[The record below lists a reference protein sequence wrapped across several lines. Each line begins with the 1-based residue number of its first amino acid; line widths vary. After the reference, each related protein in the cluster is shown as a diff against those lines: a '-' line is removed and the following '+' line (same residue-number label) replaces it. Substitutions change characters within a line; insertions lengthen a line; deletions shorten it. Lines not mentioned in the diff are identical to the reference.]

1 MVQRGVL
8 FFDLDGTLADSGAG
22 IHAALN
28 EVFSTRGHEELTLDE
43 LHMVI
48 GPPLEESLPKL
59 FAPRGVSNDRVME
72 FILGYRSIYKAKY
85 LPHTQFNMGM
95 DEAFH
100 ALREHWHVAVVTAKP
115 EPQALVAIEA
125 LGITE
130 HMVTIVG
137 PDGDHAHP
145 KSLLLERAVREVSE
159 ALGEHV
165 AVGECWMIG
174 DRHHDIDAGLHVGTR
189 AMGVLWGFGSHEELT
204 GAGAHAV
211 VASPSEL
218 LATLMPS

>member
-1 MVQRGVL
+1 MAKRGVL

-28 EVFSTRGHEELTLDE
+28 EVFSTRGHEVLTLDE

-48 GPPLEESLPKL
+48 GPPLEESLPLL
-59 FAPRGVSNDRVME
+59 FEPRGVGHEQVQE

-85 LPHTQFNMGM
+85 LPHTQFNLGM
-95 DEAFH
+95 DDAFH
-100 ALREHWHVAVVTAKP
+100 ILREHWHVAVVTAKP

-145 KSLLLERAVREVSE
+145 KTLLLERAVREVSE
-159 ALGEHV
+159 ALGTEV
-165 AVGECWMIG
+165 LVSECWMIG

-189 AMGVLWGFGSHEELT
+189 AMGVLWGFGSHDELA

-211 VASPSEL
+211 VANPGEL
-218 LATLMPS
+218 VTTLMNS

>member
-1 MVQRGVL
+1 MAKRGVL

-28 EVFSTRGHEELTLDE
+28 EVFSSRGHDVLTLDE

-59 FAPRGVSNDRVME
+59 FAPRAIHNDLVQE

-85 LPHTQFNMGM
+85 LPHTVFNKGMG
-95 DEAFH
+95 EAFH
-100 ALREHWHVAVVTAKP
+100 ALRDHWHVAVVTAKP
-115 EPQALVAIEA
+115 EPQAVVAVEA
-125 LGITE
+125 LGISE
-130 HMVTIVG
+130 YMVTIVG

-145 KSLLLERAVREVSE
+145 KSLLLERAVQEVSE
-159 ALGEHV
+159 ALGEQV

-174 DRHHDIDAGLHVGTR
+174 DRHHDIDAGHHVGTR
-189 AMGVLWGFGSHEELT
+189 TIGVLWGFGSHEELV

-211 VASPSEL
+211 VANASEL